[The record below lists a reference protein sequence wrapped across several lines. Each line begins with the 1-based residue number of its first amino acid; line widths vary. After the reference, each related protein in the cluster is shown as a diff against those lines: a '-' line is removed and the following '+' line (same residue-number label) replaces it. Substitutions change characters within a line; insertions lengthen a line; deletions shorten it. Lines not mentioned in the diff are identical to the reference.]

1 MGEGMPL
8 GAECALR
15 ARRLAA
21 SDPYQPADP
30 RQGRQVYRAGGG
42 GDKKEARDPCASGR
56 LGTRRALAPRPEL
69 AHSWGLLSRGP
80 QLPLE

>member
-42 GDKKEARDPCASGR
+42 GGVGQGLKDRGTLLIPDPACT
-56 LGTRRALAPRPEL
+56 L
-69 AHSWGLLSRGP
+69 
-80 QLPLE
+80 

>member
-30 RQGRQVYRAGGG
+30 RQGRQVYRAGGVG
-42 GDKKEARDPCASGR
+42 IRNEP
-56 LGTRRALAPRPEL
+56 GTRAPLGGWEPGVVGQGQTDRLRDGLPE
-69 AHSWGLLSRGP
+69 R
-80 QLPLE
+80 

>member
-30 RQGRQVYRAGGG
+30 RQGRQVYRAIQRRRNNSTH
-42 GDKKEARDPCASGR
+42 EAVIASSSP
-56 LGTRRALAPRPEL
+56 RALLRCARC
-69 AHSWGLLSRGP
+69 RGRARVM
-80 QLPLE
+80 L

>member
-21 SDPYQPADP
+21 SDPYLPDDP
-30 RQGRQVYRAGGG
+30 RRGRQVYRAGRVGIR
-42 GDKKEARDPCASGR
+42 KKP
-56 LGTRRALAPRPEL
+56 GTLAPLGAWEPDRP
-69 AHSWGLLSRGP
+69 R
-80 QLPLE
+80 